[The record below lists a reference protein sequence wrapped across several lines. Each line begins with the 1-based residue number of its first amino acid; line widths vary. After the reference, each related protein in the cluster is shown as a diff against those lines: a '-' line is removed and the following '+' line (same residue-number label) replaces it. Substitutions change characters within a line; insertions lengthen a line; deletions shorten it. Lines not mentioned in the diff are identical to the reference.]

1 MIDLNFRSLLFEYEV
16 FIFACLYLNS
26 ISKFHIYKIY
36 QQLLLNLI
44 IPNRMLCV
52 NNLNFIFEIQKR
64 KKKKYWNKIKDKKQW
79 EIEAWYSIISKRSL
93 KLFVDRARRKHKNV
107 ELWKRGLKSSR
118 KTFSENFWEMLT
130 RSFDYFIFICP
141 KKKEGRRSTAENN
154 EKDFFL
160 MKRDLKSNS
169 F

>member
-64 KKKKYWNKIKDKKQW
+64 KKKNIEIK
-79 EIEAWYSIISKRSL
+79 
-93 KLFVDRARRKHKNV
+93 
-107 ELWKRGLKSSR
+107 
-118 KTFSENFWEMLT
+118 
-130 RSFDYFIFICP
+130 
-141 KKKEGRRSTAENN
+141 
-154 EKDFFL
+154 
-160 MKRDLKSNS
+160 
-169 F
+169 